1 MAARRNSRRIARAG
15 PSDTQEF
22 VAHLKQ
28 KGDVDLRLSK
38 GRASQ
43 AEALGCCKLEGF
55 MSKIA
60 GYVEI
65 YGVLLNEIAEEADAI
80 AMRYFRSNGL
90 QVDRKGDGTAV
101 TQADRAVE
109 EMARS
114 KVAKSG
120 LALDVLGEEMGGA
133 NPKAAS
139 NGERARMIIDPI
151 DGTEEFSRGI
161 PTFGTLMAI
170 ERDGDI
176 VAAMV
181 SAPGLRSRW
190 WAYRG
195 EGAYRDGKKLR
206 VSKVDKLSNA
216 MVFTTG
222 TGPSKNA
229 ADQAK
234 IRGLLDA
241 SRNSRS
247 FGGFWQHMLVAEG
260 AIEAALDWTSKPWD
274 LAPLGII
281 VEEAGGRSTNA
292 KGERTIYTG
301 QLISTNGRIHDQVL
315 KLLE

>member
-1 MAARRNSRRIARAG
+1 MLEREMKRVK
-15 PSDTQEF
+15 SDEVEQSE
-22 VAHLKQ
+22 
-28 KGDVDLRLSK
+28 
-38 GRASQ
+38 
-43 AEALGCCKLEGF
+43 EF
-55 MSKIA
+55 MSKTA

-65 YGVLLNEIAEEADAI
+65 YGALLTEIADEAETI

-90 QVDRKGDGTAV
+90 SVERKSDGTAV
-101 TQADRAVE
+101 TPADRAVE

-114 KVAKSG
+114 RVAKSG

-133 NPKAAS
+133 NAKSAPTAQ
-139 NGERARMIIDPI
+139 RPRMIIDPI

-170 ERDGDI
+170 EEGGEI

-181 SAPGLRSRW
+181 NAPGLRSRW
-190 WAYRG
+190 WAYRA
-195 EGAYRDGKKLR
+195 EGAYRDGKRLH
-206 VSKVDKLSNA
+206 VSSVDQLKDS

-234 IRGLLDA
+234 IRRLLDA

-281 VEEAGGRSTNA
+281 VEEAGGRSTNTN
-292 KGERTIYTG
+292 GERTIYTG
-301 QLISTNGRIHDQVL
+301 QLISTNGKIHDEVL
-315 KLLE
+315 KLLQ